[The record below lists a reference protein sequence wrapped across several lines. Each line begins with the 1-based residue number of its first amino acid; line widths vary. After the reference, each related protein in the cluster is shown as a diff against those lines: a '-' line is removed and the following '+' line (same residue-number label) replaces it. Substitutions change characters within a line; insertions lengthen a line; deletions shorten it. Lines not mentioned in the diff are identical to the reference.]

1 MKKVLLLMV
10 SLLVGWAAELPAG
23 MVSWRVTSG
32 GTFLSKRVKSVKEL
46 RYKKVVR
53 QKLDYSCGSAALAT
67 VLKYYYGRDISEE
80 EIVREILRFGDKEKI
95 SKRGFSMLDLK
106 LFADRTG
113 FRAEGYKVKLEYLPK
128 IPIPTIVLLD
138 IKGYKH
144 FVVLK
149 GVREDKVYIADPAL
163 GNRVMS
169 LEDFARSWNGI
180 LLAVFGKRPEGAP
193 PFEVASI
200 LEAPREGLGHL
211 RDLGPRA
218 PFLSHPFEIKR

>member
-10 SLLVGWAAELPAG
+10 SLLVGWATELPAG
-23 MVSWRVTSG
+23 MVSWRITSG

-67 VLKYYYGRDISEE
+67 VLKYYYGREISEE

-106 LFADRTG
+106 LFADRIG

-149 GVREDKVYIADPAL
+149 GVRGDKVYIADPAL

>member
-1 MKKVLLLMV
+1 MLLIMV
-10 SLLVGWAAELPAG
+10 SLLVGWATELPAG
-23 MVSWRVTSG
+23 MVSWRITSG

-67 VLKYYYGRDISEE
+67 VLKYYYGREISEE

-106 LFADRTG
+106 LFADRIG

-149 GVREDKVYIADPAL
+149 GVRGDKVYIADPAL

>member
-1 MKKVLLLMV
+1 MLLLMV
-10 SLLVGWAAELPAG
+10 SLLVGWATELPAG
-23 MVSWRVTSG
+23 MVSWRITSG

-67 VLKYYYGRDISEE
+67 VLKYYYGREISEE

-106 LFADRTG
+106 LFADRIG

-149 GVREDKVYIADPAL
+149 GVRGDKVYIADPAL